1 LSRNS
6 RITQELNNKIEEVK
20 EVSSVQKAP
29 VAETNTDSRLEARL
43 ATLEGKLEGTG
54 GVQALLAQCQNREDE
69 ESLKFTVDRVVKQID
84 GLNERNRLETEKN
97 SGKFKDFNGVIQEL
111 KLTISQSDKQLAN
124 FKYGVPSNQE
134 INNTI
139 NSTVRKTLM
148 EVSDD
153 MRSTQKRAHDKLN
166 QKVIS
171 IELSIKD
178 QSSFH
183 REATVKLERL
193 DDINRNVNKSHQ
205 EMRTI
210 QLGCEALEKE
220 MAQLQQKTEDDD
232 RTKTMIEQKLKVI
245 IPLKEEIEKLKT
257 RSQNKSDNLK
267 TEVLLN
273 KLSKFEENLRD
284 RFDLHW
290 DNIKKMVE
298 TEVKHSK
305 GKIKT
310 SQEAV
315 EMAVKALATQLDTL
329 SVRVDE
335 ERDLMIDNIV
345 EHFNNK
351 HEDLETK
358 VDNLYTKLV
367 SGVKKY
373 SAGQQPLHKDITA
386 KMMEIE
392 KAIRKELDRKYHQI
406 NKTIQ
411 NENSSIR
418 TLVTRERQ
426 TACQS
431 SQKVER
437 ELARVEGKFMQESR
451 RLEKAVVSDNSR
463 CNVLDNKLEG
473 LQGAIEGK
481 IKLVVTNLDHEMDE
495 IRGGHN
501 MDRVDIKNEL
511 LKSLEEYKKMEQ
523 MKIGEID
530 GRLETVAK
538 IAASSES
545 LVNSSKNEVKYTLE
559 KIGKDQSYTS
569 ERLNKRLAEIYPDIE
584 QLRQEV
590 HGIRQQFMIIK
601 TSIRTAS
608 GSTSGVSSENGSIC
622 SDTGGKVEKISPSK
636 EVRTRKVSVSV
647 NKPRAE
653 SKSKEVSRPRD
664 NSPTRAVVSSSG
676 TSSGETIINSPSQSN
691 TSLTG
696 MLATAE
702 DV

>member
-1 LSRNS
+1 
-6 RITQELNNKIEEVK
+6 
-20 EVSSVQKAP
+20 
-29 VAETNTDSRLEARL
+29 
-43 ATLEGKLEGTG
+43 
-54 GVQALLAQCQNREDE
+54 
-69 ESLKFTVDRVVKQID
+69 
-84 GLNERNRLETEKN
+84 
-97 SGKFKDFNGVIQEL
+97 
-111 KLTISQSDKQLAN
+111 
-124 FKYGVPSNQE
+124 
-134 INNTI
+134 
-139 NSTVRKTLM
+139 
-148 EVSDD
+148 
-153 MRSTQKRAHDKLN
+153 
-166 QKVIS
+166 
-171 IELSIKD
+171 
-178 QSSFH
+178 
-183 REATVKLERL
+183 
-193 DDINRNVNKSHQ
+193 
-205 EMRTI
+205 MRTI
-210 QLGCEALEKE
+210 QQGCEALEKE

-257 RSQNKSDNLK
+257 RSQNKTDNLK

-273 KLSKFEENLRD
+273 KLGKFEENMRD

-511 LKSLEEYKKMEQ
+511 LKSLEDYKRMEQ

-530 GRLETVAK
+530 GRLESVAK

-636 EVRTRKVSVSV
+636 EVRSRKVSISA
-647 NKPRAE
+647 NKPRVE
-653 SKSKEVSRPRD
+653 SKSKEISRPRD
-664 NSPTRAVVSSSG
+664 ISPTRAVVSSSG
-676 TSSGETIINSPSQSN
+676 TSSGETIMNSPSQSN

-696 MLATAE
+696 ILATAE